1 MAKVATLDIVKHDG
15 EVYVKEARTAEVGE
29 KIIVVDDGPGTGASD
44 GKFFRKGNIA
54 IARTEEY
61 ADFSGN
67 DCVYGHGQWSINTSA
82 YNVLVPLKHGAK
94 VTVEGVEYEV
104 SDLPPSTADLV
115 VVVDAY
121 EIGWVDDYGVYPVY
135 LDNSGVV
142 TFYDNDGDERNLP
155 KWLDDGAILTLIPV
169 AKSNETNES
178 NTKEG
183 DDMTDV
189 IVHEGVKYRKVEREV
204 LEGDKYIVCTTD
216 IFSNITKDKPY
227 AIENI
232 DEDGDPLIVDDEG
245 DESFLEREEYAV
257 LEPIPVSINEKSID
271 EQIVE
276 AERKLAELKAAKA
289 EQERLKVG
297 DYAVVVGITTNE
309 TMSPHGFIIGTVV
322 EVTQCFNDYPDRVR
336 AKSIVGRGSWAVLKK
351 DLRKATPEEVAEAKR
366 KFSEEQ
372 AKKAEEAKWSAI
384 GRKVG
389 EYRAGDVVQIREYE
403 YGNIVGHIGEIVEVQ
418 ERSLQV
424 KGEWSNKMC
433 TFSASDKSV
442 NLIVPVEQ
450 RFDKGA

>member
-1 MAKVATLDIVKHDG
+1 MAKVTTLDIVKHDG
-15 EVYVKEARTAEVGE
+15 EVYVKEARKAVEGDLVIITAIIDNDMRDMTVGKVYQVIDEVLDYE
-29 KIIVVDDGPGTGASD
+29 DFADIYDDLGDKAS
-44 GKFFRKGNIA
+44 A
-54 IARTEEY
+54 MQ
-61 ADFSGN
+61 SG
-67 DCVYGHGQWSINTSA
+67 
-82 YNVLVPLKHGAK
+82 YNVLVPLKPGAK
-94 VTVEGVEYEV
+94 VTVKGVEYEV
-104 SDLPPSTADLV
+104 SDLAPGIADLIV
-115 VVVDAY
+115 IIDRYGEDEPYKNGDVFRV
-121 EIGWVDDYGVYPVY
+121 EFDD
-135 LDNSGVV
+135 
-142 TFYDNDGDERNLP
+142 DGDTCVVIS
-155 KWLDDGAILTLIPV
+155 KDDEPYYVSDDEYLTLIPTV
-169 AKSNETNES
+169 KSTVNNETNEF
-178 NTKEG
+178 NPKEG

-204 LEGDKYIVCTTD
+204 QEGDKHIVCTTD
-216 IFSNITKDKPY
+216 AFPFITKDKTY

-232 DEDGDPLIVDDEG
+232 DEDGDPTIVDDEG
-245 DESFLEREEYAV
+245 DESFLGREEYAV
-257 LEPIPVSINEKSID
+257 LEPIPVSID
-271 EQIVE
+271 EQIAE

-297 DYAVVVGITTNE
+297 DYVVIVDTLDRRGEKRHNGIIA
-309 TMSPHGFIIGTVV
+309 G
-322 EVTQCFNDYPDRVR
+322 EVRLVMHDDEDSFPYIAEKLDGSDYDYFREG
-336 AKSIVGRGSWAVLKK
+336 A
-351 DLRKATPEEVAEAKR
+351 LRRATPEEVAEAKR
-366 KFSEEQ
+366 KLAEEQ

-424 KGEWSNKMC
+424 KGEWRNKMC

>member
-29 KIIVVDDGPGTGASD
+29 KIIVVDDGPGTGACD

-189 IVHEGVKYRKVEREV
+189 IVHEGVKYRKVAREV
-204 LEGDKYIVCTTD
+204 QEGDKYIVCTTD
-216 IFSNITKDKPY
+216 AFSFLTEGKVY
-227 AIENI
+227 AITNI
-232 DEDGDPLIVDDEG
+232 DEDGDPLFIDDDG
-245 DESFLEREEYAV
+245 DASVVVSENYAV
-257 LEPIPVSINEKSID
+257 LEQIPQSID
-271 EQIVE
+271 EQIAE

-309 TMSPHGFIIGTVV
+309 TMFPHEFIIGTVV

-389 EYRAGDVVQIREYE
+389 EYKTGDIVQYANDMSGYDAYVPVLELVGTRINVKTVD
-403 YGNIVGHIGEIVEVQ
+403 YGI
-418 ERSLQV
+418 
-424 KGEWSNKMC
+424 C
-433 TFSASDKSV
+433 TEQPE
-442 NLIVPVEQ
+442 NLRLIVPVEQ

>member
-1 MAKVATLDIVKHDG
+1 MAKVTTLDIVKHDG
-15 EVYVKEARTAEVGE
+15 EVYVKEAREAEVGE

-155 KWLDDGAILTLIPV
+155 KWLDDGAILTLIPTV
-169 AKSNETNES
+169 KSNVNNETNES
-178 NTKEG
+178 NPKEG

-289 EQERLKVG
+289 EQERLNVG

-309 TMSPHGFIIGTVV
+309 TMFPHGFIIGTVV

-389 EYRAGDVVQIREYE
+389 EICKGDIVQTYE
-403 YGNIVGHIGEIVEVQ
+403 DECGHPVGTIGVAFSSGGRYSVSVEANGKVW
-418 ERSLQV
+418 RH
-424 KGEWSNKMC
+424 K
-433 TFSASDKSV
+433 V
-442 NLIVPVEQ
+442 NLIVPVEK

>member
-1 MAKVATLDIVKHDG
+1 MAKVTTLDIVKHDG
-15 EVYVKEARTAEVGE
+15 EVYVKEAREAEVGE
-29 KIIVVDDGPGTGASD
+29 KIIVVKSVDCRHENGEV
-44 GKFFRKGNIA
+44 FEVA
-54 IARTEEY
+54 IAHDNRGGIYTKPENGRLDY
-61 ADFSGN
+61 FM
-67 DCVYGHGQWSINTSA
+67 YGSE
-82 YNVLVPLKHGAK
+82 YNVLVPLKPGAK
-94 VTVEGVEYEV
+94 VTVKGVEYEV
-104 SDLPPSTADLV
+104 SDLAPGIADLIV
-115 VVVDAY
+115 IIDRYGEDEPYKNGDVFRV
-121 EIGWVDDYGVYPVY
+121 EFDD
-135 LDNSGVV
+135 
-142 TFYDNDGDERNLP
+142 DGDTCVVIS
-155 KWLDDGAILTLIPV
+155 KDDEPYYVSDDEYLTLIPTV
-169 AKSNETNES
+169 KSTVNNETNEF
-178 NTKEG
+178 NPKEG

-204 LEGDKYIVCTTD
+204 QEGDKHIVCTTD
-216 IFSNITKDKPY
+216 AFPFITKDKTY

-232 DEDGDPLIVDDEG
+232 DEDGDPTIVDDEG
-245 DESFLEREEYAV
+245 DESFLGREEYAV
-257 LEPIPVSINEKSID
+257 LEPIPVSID
-271 EQIVE
+271 EQIAE

-297 DYAVVVGITTNE
+297 DYAVLLYPGEEGAYKDTFTIGDVFEIKKISGRHLPYKVAHIGE
-309 TMSPHGFIIGTVV
+309 TDESRF
-322 EVTQCFNDYPDRVR
+322 Q
-336 AKSIVGRGSWAVLKK
+336 WA
-351 DLRKATPEEVAEAKR
+351 DTPELRRATPEEVAEAKR
-366 KFSEEQ
+366 KLVEEH

-424 KGEWSNKMC
+424 KGEWRNKMC